1 MAIEAG
7 KTAPIIDD
15 EDRLLAAVWKAKA
28 AKQLTGKTGSFPF
41 NPSGS
46 SGGSENP
53 EDPEEKGRPQL
64 SDIQYLGS
72 ETYYDASG
80 MQKSK
85 SKFRI
90 YNSSGEPLE
99 KYALIITLSDQQG
112 GRE

>member
-15 EDRLLAAVWKAKA
+15 EDQLLSGVWKAKA
-28 AKQLTGKTGSFPF
+28 AESFKGKTGSFPF
-41 NPSGS
+41 SSSGS
-46 SGGSENP
+46 SEGPGGP
-53 EDPEEKGRPQL
+53 EKPGEKDRPQL

-80 MQKSK
+80 MQKAK
-85 SKFRI
+85 AKFRI
-90 YNSSGEPLE
+90 YNSSGEALE
-99 KYALIITLSDQQG
+99 KYALVLTLSDQQG